1 MCFYNQKT
9 LLLSGFEYLSLGG
22 VLLGTVFHQKLFGDG
37 LACPTPVSLAEKTC
51 FVGKKT
57 HALCAKTHV
66 LDMKDTCRVCETTTN
81 QFLVKNY
88 PKKHLFQG
96 KQAEKLKSRS
106 SKR

>member
-37 LACPTPVSLAEKTC
+37 LACPTPVTLAEKTC

-96 KQAEKLKSRS
+96 KKLKT
-106 SKR
+106 

>member
-9 LLLSGFEYLSLGG
+9 LLLSGFVYISLGG

-57 HALCAKTHV
+57 HALCAKTRV
-66 LDMKDTCRVCETTTN
+66 LDMKDKCRTL
-81 QFLVKNY
+81 QFLSAQIF
-88 PKKHLFQG
+88 HL
-96 KQAEKLKSRS
+96 LIRV
-106 SKR
+106 

>member
-22 VLLGTVFHQKLFGDG
+22 VLLGTVFHQELFGDG
-37 LACPTPVSLAEKTC
+37 LTSPTHVSLTENTC

-57 HALCAKTHV
+57 HALCAKTCV
-66 LDMKDTCRVCETTTN
+66 LDIKDMCRACETTTN

-88 PKKHLFQG
+88 P
-96 KQAEKLKSRS
+96 
-106 SKR
+106 

>member
-9 LLLSGFEYLSLGG
+9 LLLAGFEYVSLGG
-22 VLLGTVFHQKLFGDG
+22 LLLGTVFHQKLFGDG
-37 LACPTPVSLAEKTC
+37 LTCPTHVSLTENTC

-96 KQAEKLKSRS
+96 KKLKT
-106 SKR
+106 